1 MGYHKNKK
9 IVVAIILASMLLA
22 SCTKSQR
29 TIDNILPDYTKRMY
43 SVADLIPYNY
53 KELRNA
59 QALYGTEL
67 NKFFYENISTTAET
81 KRATEKQKNDFY
93 KELRYRNANF
103 KLLRKRLAMYT
114 EDEIYTQAEK
124 EKERKKEYD
133 DYYKISNAKGGNI
146 IKRYNNGKLQGMPL
160 MSIRVDMSTATMS
173 EIDDIYSEAEC
184 EIYRP
189 VVIDESIYEKLK
201 FGDEIELEV
210 PVDNSTFEKSDTRR
224 VKCKYVATDSLLY
237 IDENGKD
244 NYYFISDI
252 DGTNDF
258 CRRITDYYGNSLEV
272 YVEKKPLQ
280 FMKYAEVARANEPQ
294 RLLNAIA
301 YDELVSYDFDK
312 LAVRA
317 LSGGYYAIE
326 YKDYIYSNSITTNLK
341 GYITALY
348 HYDNLRIDNKYYEEL
363 NK

>member
-1 MGYHKNKK
+1 MGYSKNKK
-9 IVVAIILASMLLA
+9 LVAAAILASILLV
-22 SCTKSQR
+22 SCAKSQKV
-29 TIDNILPDYTKRMY
+29 IDNILPDYTRRMY
-43 SVADLIPYNY
+43 SISDLIPYDY

-67 NKFFYENISTTAET
+67 TKFFYENTSTVAEA
-81 KRATEKQKNDFY
+81 KRTTEKQKDDFY
-93 KELRYRNANF
+93 KELRYRNANY

-114 EDEIYTQAEK
+114 EDERTTQAEK

-133 DYYKISNAKGGNI
+133 EYYKIPNAKGGNI
-146 IKRYNNGKLQGMPL
+146 IKQYNNGKLQGMPL

-189 VVIDESIYEKLK
+189 VVIEESKYERLK

-210 PVDNSTFEKSDTRR
+210 PVDNSTFEKSDTKRI
-224 VKCKYVATDSLLY
+224 KCKYVATDSLLY
-237 IDENGKD
+237 VDESGKEE
-244 NYYFISDI
+244 YYFIADT

-258 CRRITDYYGNSLEV
+258 CRRITDYYGKSLEI

-294 RLLNAIA
+294 RLMNAIA
-301 YDELVSYDFDK
+301 NDELVSYDFDK

-317 LSGGYYAIE
+317 LSGGYYVLD
-326 YKDYIYSNSITTNLK
+326 YKDYVYANSITTNLK

-348 HYDNLRIDNKYYEEL
+348 NYDNLRIDNKYYEEL
-363 NK
+363 N